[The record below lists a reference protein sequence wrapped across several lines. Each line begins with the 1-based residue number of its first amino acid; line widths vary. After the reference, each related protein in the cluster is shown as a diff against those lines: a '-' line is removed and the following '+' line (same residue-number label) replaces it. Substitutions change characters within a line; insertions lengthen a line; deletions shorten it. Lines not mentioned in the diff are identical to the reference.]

1 MQSPSLLA
9 PPAAEVDFLSGQTR
23 QEALPSSG
31 WYEPAGHGAHSN
43 VITLKKVPAG
53 HSTEM
58 KENGSTEFVPRD
70 KILNVEAR
78 STACFQIEGEAG
90 GKGVTACH
98 AIHRQTALTG

>member
-31 WYEPAGHGAHSN
+31 WYEPAGHGAHAN

-58 KENGSTEFVPRD
+58 KENGSTKFAPRE
-70 KILNVEAR
+70 ILNVKAC
-78 STACFQIEGEAG
+78 STACFQMEGEAAKASPPAVPFI
-90 GKGVTACH
+90 GK
-98 AIHRQTALTG
+98 QP